1 VSTPIKS
8 PNGFEFELIKALRA
22 IVSETMAFPP
32 VRPSSAESYLPPE
45 LITQA
50 QDALKLYGLHIER
63 NPDMMTVKT
72 IILTAPQGWGKTT
85 NAEALRQEFGCNRV
99 VDNWK
104 PMDCTFEGALHLT
117 NTPPHQIPDGWL
129 LHAELVERGW
139 GQQSKQGGAL

>member
-1 VSTPIKS
+1 MSTPIK
-8 PNGFEFELIKALRA
+8 LIKALRA

-32 VRPSSAESYLPPE
+32 VRP
-45 LITQA
+45 
-50 QDALKLYGLHIER
+50 
-63 NPDMMTVKT
+63 VKT

-85 NAEALRQEFGCNRV
+85 NAQALRQEFGCNRV

-129 LHAELVERGW
+129 LHHELIERGW
-139 GQQSKQGGAL
+139 SQNAVQGGAA